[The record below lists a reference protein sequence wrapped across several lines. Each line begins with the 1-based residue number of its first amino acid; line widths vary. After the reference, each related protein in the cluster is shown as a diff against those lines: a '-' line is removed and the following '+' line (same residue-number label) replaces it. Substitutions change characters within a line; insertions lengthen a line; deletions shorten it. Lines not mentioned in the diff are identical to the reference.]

1 MILHLLS
8 TGHYISP
15 HFFRFSFICC
25 IILQLSVSCA
35 SLVFI
40 PRTSTLN
47 TLCNNWCWSW
57 SPNTLSTWCELP
69 THWKRPWCWKWLKA
83 EEEEG
88 NRGWDGWMASL
99 TPWAWVWANSKRWW
113 RTGKSGVLQS
123 MGSQRVRHDW
133 VTEQQEAYSLPIRHL
148 GKVHNWISKHI
159 DLCNLETQIR
169 QGLGLPWWSF

>member
-88 NRGWDGWMASL
+88 NRGWDGWMASP
-99 TPWAWVWANSKRWW
+99 TQWTWTWANSGRWW
-113 RTGKSGVLQS
+113 RTGWWRLECCSPWGGKEL
-123 MGSQRVRHDW
+123 
-133 VTEQQEAYSLPIRHL
+133 VTTWWLNKNFRWHAKCHCMYSNFLKLPFPIA
-148 GKVHNWISKHI
+148 G
-159 DLCNLETQIR
+159 C
-169 QGLGLPWWSF
+169 